1 VNRRP
6 SDLLHPRLTVVP
18 VDGRS
23 RPVDPAPG
31 RTVVGQAELSA
42 AMEVVAE
49 RRRSRLRERIATLE
63 AERHDLLAA
72 QAEADAAVAQR
83 RADRDGFL
91 AAADWCEAL
100 PAEVASG
107 AATVAAAE
115 ADLADRLRTARDA
128 ARGLDRVLDQRA
140 SAEAAI
146 DEARRQLAALRANAP
161 GPERER
167 AAEQLA
173 AQAAAV
179 EARLA
184 EAEREARGRAEQAK
198 RDVSDLERELER
210 LAREQR
216 DRLGRLGQLV
226 DCLPGEARP
235 PHGEDPVAHVAGVA
249 AGLRALAA
257 IVDGELAGLQAEADR
272 RRAAVEGQ
280 RRHVDVVRTSL
291 DRIAPEDAA
300 AALADLVTGVA
311 EGVVVLD
318 DVVAEVAS
326 GDDGLLRAL
335 EDAEPSAPVVLL
347 SSDPTVLGWAIDLPA
362 ERGALAGPRTV
373 DLLIDLPTTTG
384 TCADRSL
391 ARQHATTATG
401 DHP

>member
-83 RADRDGFL
+83 RADRDGFV

-146 DEARRQLAALRANAP
+146 AEARRQLAALRADGTP

-179 EARLA
+179 EAKLT
-184 EAEREARGRAEQAK
+184 EAEHEARARSEQAK
-198 RDVSDLERELER
+198 REVSELERDLERLGR
-210 LAREQR
+210 DQR
-216 DRLGRLGQLV
+216 DRLARLAALV
-226 DCLPGEARP
+226 ECLPGEARP
-235 PHGEDPVAHVAGVA
+235 PHGDDPVAHAGTVA
-249 AGLRALAA
+249 AGLRGLAA
-257 IVDGELAGLQAEADR
+257 VVDAELAGLQAEADR
-272 RRAAVEGQ
+272 RQAAADTH
-280 RRHVDVVRTSL
+280 RRHLDVVRGSL
-291 DRIAPEDAA
+291 ERIVPEDAA

-311 EGVVVLD
+311 DGVVVLD
-318 DVVAEVAS
+318 GVVAEAS
-326 GDDGLLRAL
+326 ADDGLLRAL
-335 EDAEPSAPVVLL
+335 EEAEPSAPLVLL
-347 SSDPTVLGWAIDLPA
+347 SADPTVLGWAIDLPA
-362 ERGALAGPRTV
+362 DRGALASPRTV
-373 DLLIDLPTTTG
+373 DLLTDLPTTTG
-384 TCADRSL
+384 TCADR
-391 ARQHATTATG
+391 APGRQHATTATG